1 MTQNRKSSITSMS
14 ESTDF
19 EFNQINNNLLSNLKF
34 DTLSSTLLSPD
45 PSQVLKKSQP
55 MQNIADSQHPEEFRL
70 DSTNHIPH
78 IPKPKIWNSSHKEKK
93 TEDRNDFS
101 WKRSSHHNFRTNE
114 DGVSVGPNFSQQA
127 ETQVKQLNLDMK
139 KQEKEILFL
148 REENIKAKETIDE
161 YKRCLEAL
169 MCQNGEK
176 KLNEPGPEAIRTLE
190 QTRDK
195 IEDIWRKS
203 IEITD
208 DLLLDPED
216 EIISKSASSDDKGE
230 EGQKCSRANAM
241 FPFG

>member
-1 MTQNRKSSITSMS
+1 MS

-19 EFNQINNNLLSNLKF
+19 EFNQMNNNLLSNLKF

-45 PSQVLKKSQP
+45 PSQVLKQSQKMP
-55 MQNIADSQHPEEFRL
+55 NNPDLDLQTEEFKIE
-70 DSTNHIPH
+70 NCNQ
-78 IPKPKIWNSSHKEKK
+78 IPKPKIWNSSNKEKRPTGK
-93 TEDRNDFS
+93 NES
-101 WKRSSHHNFRTNE
+101 HWKRSSHHNFRSHE
-114 DGVSVGPNFSQQA
+114 DGVSIAPNLSHQA
-127 ETQVKQLNLDMK
+127 ETKVKQLNLDMK

-169 MCQNGEK
+169 MNNNGEK
-176 KLNEPGPEAIRTLE
+176 KSIEPGPEAIKTLE

-203 IEITD
+203 IEITE

-230 EGQKCSRANAM
+230 EIQGYPRVNAM